1 MKLSNSYPYPV
12 LHPNNDDYSNS
23 SFQVEFVTE
32 KVFGEFKIHAFFSL
46 QNEGIEQLIQAGNA
60 VYMLRVECPQTSFR
74 KAYFNAKPE
83 IHESIDTK
91 HLRGK
96 VNIHSFIIAQR
107 EITHYNNKS
116 LNDWYKGI
124 KIMFERGNLLAIGN
138 AIEAT
143 LHEDNTELM
152 DLPAIIDVHRGINKE
167 YMEVEINSQIILV
180 SLPEEEY
187 DHYASYANTRLKST
201 IISMIFL
208 PCLMEVFTRMK
219 DDREEDLVEYTWY
232 QVMEKIF
239 KENNLQIED
248 VGTDRLP
255 ALKAAQLILR
265 KPLKLSFKEIEK
277 IALED

>member
-12 LHPNNDDYSNS
+12 LHPYNDDYNNS
-23 SFQVEFVTE
+23 SFQVDFVTE
-32 KVFGEFKIHAFFSL
+32 KVFGEFKIHAVFSL

-74 KAYFNAKPE
+74 KAFCNAKSE
-83 IHESIDTK
+83 INESIDIK

-107 EITHYNNKS
+107 EITHYYNEF

-124 KIMFERGNLLAIGN
+124 EITFERGNFLAIGN

-152 DLPAIIDVHRGINKE
+152 DLPAIIDVHRGMNKE

-180 SLPEEEY
+180 SLPEKEY

-201 IISMIFL
+201 IISIIFL

-219 DDREEDLVEYTWY
+219 DDREDLVEYTWY

-239 KENNLQIED
+239 KENKLQIED

-265 KPLKLSFKEIEK
+265 KPLKPSFKEIEK
-277 IALED
+277 IALGD